1 MKSTITPTLGSKSKV
16 FFERLEFR
24 RILSLYEKNVSLGEW
39 RDYAIDS
46 LEDRVIF
53 SVFRRSSE
61 NPLYQIEKRTQSR
74 RQGAFVVR
82 ASNGAVLRQGDDL
95 ERVLEVLSPRK
106 LGLVK
111 ADWKLV

>member
-1 MKSTITPTLGSKSKV
+1 MKSPTSPSLPSKSKV

-61 NPLYQIEKRTQSR
+61 NPLYQIEKRKGH
-74 RQGAFVVR
+74 RQGPYVVR
-82 ASNGAVLRQGDDL
+82 ASNGTVMSQGDDL

>member
-1 MKSTITPTLGSKSKV
+1 
-16 FFERLEFR
+16 
-24 RILSLYEKNVSLGEW
+24 LGEW

-61 NPLYQIEKRTQSR
+61 NPLYQIEKRPGAR
-74 RQGAFVVR
+74 RNGPYFVR
-82 ASNGAVLRQGDDL
+82 ASNGAVLSQGENL
-95 ERVLEVLSPRK
+95 ERVLEVLSPRR